1 MPPTKDKTPK
11 AAGKGKA
18 DDKVPTTKLEFG
30 YPPDLTNALRAI
42 SDRATQDLWH
52 NPSGVGGG
60 EPTAEQLAQKHAN
73 TIHKLSKRIAGDVR
87 AKEALRSSLSQ
98 WTSALGHHLAALVPR
113 IQAISQKL
121 DDDLSE
127 ACQDMQAAAV
137 VSATSQEKISQA
149 QAQLGPAWSYMQKQ
163 EIYKIAG
170 ALRWEQGPY
179 WGPGLADLLNI
190 YHDLGWCCIGP
201 CCGYSYGGGTSHRAS
216 CDKVET
222 TTSWKQRQT
231 GKSPRRD
238 IQPPWPQTATG
249 RTPETVARTA
259 ATVIEDDEELLP
271 DQPHQSSSPSWFASW
286 LQVISFAVGQ
296 GADFIG
302 DLANSA
308 EQDAALPLHPDP
320 QIEGATVAQAEALWT
335 ELCHM
340 TASPQERLMEGLYI
354 RLRDFLQMGIFHV
367 VGLSSHTRE
376 EDVLCIVLLLVVSPA
391 INTFAVKGSVRRVRV
406 EDGILATGSVR
417 RIATGW
423 RKEPVLKLSVT
434 PWNPKKPK
442 GTFVKQPLPAPALT
456 SITEEASVQEPVV
469 RSGDRGQTH
478 DEQLEEVM
486 DMLATDLSVSNGGRA
501 SSAAVPDDM
510 LLDEFKKRTLESA
523 QLEAEESAA
532 KKTREG
538 ESSEPA
544 SPSKTL
550 YPPLFAGR
558 VSQEDDVFHW
568 DEHEDLT
575 AVEGE
580 DVEYEDLVEEEMEDA
595 PKNEQGETPPEL
607 SPEALDA
614 MDQEAAVEELN
625 RLSKI
630 GVIEEFA
637 ESCASGEEK
646 QMDLRE
652 VYDWRYRDGKRHKYR
667 RDFQSDSIERR
678 REI

>member
-1 MPPTKDKTPK
+1 MFALKKPEKKGT
-11 AAGKGKA
+11 ANWIGGIYLGK
-18 DDKVPTTKLEFG
+18 
-30 YPPDLTNALRAI
+30 NA
-42 SDRATQDLWH
+42 QDLH
-52 NPSGVGGG
+52 LVG
-60 EPTAEQLAQKHAN
+60 
-73 TIHKLSKRIAGDVR
+73 
-87 AKEALRSSLSQ
+87 
-98 WTSALGHHLAALVPR
+98 
-113 IQAISQKL
+113 
-121 DDDLSE
+121 
-127 ACQDMQAAAV
+127 
-137 VSATSQEKISQA
+137 
-149 QAQLGPAWSYMQKQ
+149 
-163 EIYKIAG
+163 
-170 ALRWEQGPY
+170 
-179 WGPGLADLLNI
+179 
-190 YHDLGWCCIGP
+190 
-201 CCGYSYGGGTSHRAS
+201 
-216 CDKVET
+216 
-222 TTSWKQRQT
+222 
-231 GKSPRRD
+231 
-238 IQPPWPQTATG
+238 
-249 RTPETVARTA
+249 
-259 ATVIEDDEELLP
+259 
-271 DQPHQSSSPSWFASW
+271 
-286 LQVISFAVGQ
+286 
-296 GADFIG
+296 
-302 DLANSA
+302 
-308 EQDAALPLHPDP
+308 
-320 QIEGATVAQAEALWT
+320 
-335 ELCHM
+335 
-340 TASPQERLMEGLYI
+340 
-354 RLRDFLQMGIFHV
+354 
-367 VGLSSHTRE
+367 
-376 EDVLCIVLLLVVSPA
+376 
-391 INTFAVKGSVRRVRV
+391 V

-652 VYDWRYRDGKRHKYR
+652 VYDWRYRDGKW
-667 RDFQSDSIERR
+667 RR
-678 REI
+678 RCRIVAREYRAGATSTAETFSPTASNAAARLVLILHLLNPTWVIVVLDIKDAYLQVPQQEEVLVTISAWMKKACNIGEGIVWRLKRCLPGQRNAATRGYEHLIRLTTNRV

>member
-170 ALRWEQGPY
+170 ALRAFGSVQ
-179 WGPGLADLLNI
+179 PGGNDHL
-190 YHDLGWCCIGP
+190 
-201 CCGYSYGGGTSHRAS
+201 
-216 CDKVET
+216 VEA
-222 TTSWKQRQT
+222 
-231 GKSPRRD
+231 
-238 IQPPWPQTATG
+238 ATD
-249 RTPETVARTA
+249 REESSTA

-354 RLRDFLQMGIFHV
+354 RLRDFGTFARPIQLCPIYSTGASYSTMREGYACLGSSV
-367 VGLSSHTRE
+367 SSLSLSPWGLYGGC
-376 EDVLCIVLLLVVSPA
+376 DVLCIVLLLVVSPA
-391 INTFAVKGSVRRVRV
+391 INTFAVKGSVRM
-406 EDGILATGSVR
+406 EFLQQDQYGELPPDG
-417 RIATGW
+417 
-423 RKEPVLKLSVT
+423 E
-434 PWNPKKPK
+434 
-442 GTFVKQPLPAPALT
+442 
-456 SITEEASVQEPVV
+456 

-532 KKTREG
+532 KKTRE
-538 ESSEPA
+538 
-544 SPSKTL
+544 
-550 YPPLFAGR
+550 GR

-630 GVIEEFA
+630 GVIEESA
-637 ESCASGEEK
+637 ES
-646 QMDLRE
+646 
-652 VYDWRYRDGKRHKYR
+652 
-667 RDFQSDSIERR
+667 
-678 REI
+678 